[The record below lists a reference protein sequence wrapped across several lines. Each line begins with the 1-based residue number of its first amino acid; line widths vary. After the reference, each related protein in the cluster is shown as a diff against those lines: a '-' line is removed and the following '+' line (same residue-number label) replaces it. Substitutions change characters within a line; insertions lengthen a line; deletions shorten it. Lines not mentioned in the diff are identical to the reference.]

1 MRRAVIVAF
10 LALGLILLGTP
21 DASADR
27 ATRLA
32 KKASKVEPET
42 CENVQTVDDCH
53 ENYPT
58 GCTKAQKHKYDAFLN
73 FVKNQTPK
81 PTSKPLKTLTEQDFK
96 TLEDQ
101 LPDGLKKGSNG
112 EYAQELAKLGQGNI
126 YALIGY
132 LYSMQVTGAESTNC
146 QLDDKAQEQTDYHI
160 HIGFDQTVA
169 QSLREGA
176 SVAEQKVK
184 PTSIVVEM
192 TPHYR
197 AWHQPKWTSEL
208 VKRFLGRQVKVM
220 GQLLADTEH
229 AIAKDNCAHPHA
241 VKDKCWR
248 ASIWEIHPVIE
259 FYVCDNEALCA
270 ANSPQWR
277 KIVDMP

>member
-1 MRRAVIVAF
+1 MRRAVMITF
-10 LALGLILLGTP
+10 LALGLILFGRP

-27 ATRLA
+27 ATQLA
-32 KKASKVEPET
+32 KKASKIEPET
-42 CENVQTVDDCH
+42 CENVQTLDDCH

-58 GCTKAQKHKYDAFLN
+58 GCTKAQKPRYDAFLN
-73 FVKNQTPK
+73 YLKNQTPK
-81 PTSKPLKTLTEQDFK
+81 PTSKPLKTVTQQDFK
-96 TLEDQ
+96 ALDEQ
-101 LPDGLKKGSNG
+101 LPDGLKKGNNG

-126 YALIGY
+126 YALVGY
-132 LYSMQVTGAESTNC
+132 LYLIQVTGAESTNC
-146 QLDDKAQEQTDYHI
+146 QLDNKQEEQTDYHI
-160 HIGFDQTVA
+160 HIGFDPAVA
-169 QSLREGA
+169 NNLREGT
-176 SVAEQKVK
+176 SVVQKELQQ
-184 PTSIVVEM
+184 TSVIVEM

-197 AWHQPKWTSEL
+197 AWHQPKWTSDL
-208 VKRFLGRQVKVM
+208 VKRFLGRQVKVV

-270 ANSPQWR
+270 ANSPTWR
-277 KIVDMP
+277 KISDMP